1 MHPARSR
8 QWDGMHQREII
19 TDAMRRALSLARRSP
34 ADNPNPQVGC
44 VILDPEG
51 RIVSEGWHR
60 GAGTPHAEVDALSRV
75 PAEWRSRA
83 RELTAVVTLEP
94 CNHTGRTGPC
104 AVALSTFGTGEATG
118 IGSVVYALGDPG
130 DASSGGAETL
140 RAAGIDVMSGVLA
153 GEARALLAPW
163 LARQAALSG
172 DESSRAGS
180 APASP
185 RPHVTVKWAQTIDG
199 RAAAADGSSQWIT
212 GADARGD
219 VHRRRAEAD
228 AILVGTG
235 TLLAD
240 DPALTARAET
250 GGLLVPAHEQPV
262 PVVVG
267 HRDIPDHAR
276 VRQHPA
282 LASRGL
288 EAPLQYSGDDLVAML
303 TDLHSRGFRRLF
315 VEGGP
320 SIASALLAAELVD
333 EVLIYLAPSLLGG
346 PRTAL
351 GDIGITTMSE
361 IKRLRIVHTAQLG
374 ADLLI
379 KAAIEPAAIEPAAS
393 EPRGH
398 GATSPTHSAPTS
410 HPIQEGT
417 SCSQD

>member
-1 MHPARSR
+1 MP
-8 QWDGMHQREII
+8 QRTTII
-19 TDAMRRALSLARRSP
+19 DAMRRALALARRGP
-34 ADNPNPQVGC
+34 AGNPNPQVGC

-75 PAEWRSRA
+75 PAEWRDRA

-104 AVALSTFGTGEATG
+104 AVALSTFGTGDAPG

-130 DASSGGAETL
+130 DASSGGAATL
-140 RAAGIDVMSGVLA
+140 RDAGIEVTSGVLS

-163 LARQAALSG
+163 LDRQLADRGAARPPVAA
-172 DESSRAGS
+172 A
-180 APASP
+180 P
-185 RPHVTVKWAQTIDG
+185 RPRVTVKWAQTLDG

-212 GADARGD
+212 GAEARAD

-240 DPALTARAET
+240 DPALTARTESGA
-250 GGLLVPAHEQPV
+250 LLVPAPEQPV
-262 PVVVG
+262 PVVLG
-267 HRDIPDHAR
+267 RRDIPASAR
-276 VRQHPA
+276 ARRHPA
-282 LASRGL
+282 LAPQGL
-288 EAPLQYSGDDLVAML
+288 DAPLQYPGDDLAAAL
-303 TDLHSRGFRRLF
+303 ADLHARGYRRLF

-320 SIASALLAAELVD
+320 AIASALLAADMVD
-333 EVLIYLAPSLLGG
+333 EVLVYVAPSLLGG

-351 GDIGITTMSE
+351 GDIGVASMPEIRHLRRVRTT
-361 IKRLRIVHTAQLG
+361 QLG

-379 KAAIEPAAIEPAAS
+379 SADLDAPPAL
-393 EPRGH
+393 
-398 GATSPTHSAPTS
+398 PTAS
-410 HPIQEGT
+410 HPTQEGP